1 MDGHILIADQEGA
14 ARQRLCEALTH
25 DGFSVTCVSSR
36 IEALAFRGDVDVLI
50 TDVTLELV
58 PMFQALRPLTQI
70 VVLASPGHI
79 DEALAAVRQG
89 AFDLVLRPY
98 FIEDVSL
105 TVACACARRNRH
117 DMTMPLALIP
127 RNHDALC

>member
-1 MDGHILIADQEGA
+1 MDGRILIADQEGA
-14 ARQRLCEALTH
+14 ARQRLCEALTY
-25 DGFSVTCVSSR
+25 DGFSVTCVSTR
-36 IEALAFRGDVDVLI
+36 EDALAVRGDIDVLI
-50 TDVTLELV
+50 ADVTLELV
-58 PMFQALRPLTQI
+58 PVFQALRPLTEI

-105 TVACACARRNRH
+105 TVACAWARRTRQN
-117 DMTMPLALIP
+117 MTIPLALIP